1 MTHLLDL
8 ESSLVFKFDLFFE
21 FLLDLCDVVLE
32 TANSGDPVLFVLL
45 RIVHQTI
52 DILGLVVLERMLAP
66 IVNGVYATYVF
77 LALLRQVGK
86 LGEEVDNCLLL
97 PIPRLF
103 HCRVLGF

>member
-1 MTHLLDL
+1 MKNAMTHLLDL

-52 DILGLVVLERMLAP
+52 DILSLVVLDSM
-66 IVNGVYATYVF
+66 
-77 LALLRQVGK
+77 
-86 LGEEVDNCLLL
+86 
-97 PIPRLF
+97 
-103 HCRVLGF
+103 